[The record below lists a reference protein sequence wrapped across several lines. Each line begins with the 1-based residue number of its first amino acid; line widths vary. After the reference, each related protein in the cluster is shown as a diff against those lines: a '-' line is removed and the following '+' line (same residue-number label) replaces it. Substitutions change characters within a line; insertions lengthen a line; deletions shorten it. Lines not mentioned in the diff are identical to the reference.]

1 MSVFIVGLSNEAR
14 NVVHQT
20 HDAKCPCIQRQS
32 YHPIRTLVIFQTLRK
47 PSGDMRARLEEAEE
61 RRKAQ
66 SEAKL
71 KVVRE
76 TTGLE
81 RHNRMRSAS
90 ATRREAHYSATVE
103 KRQKQLQGRHS
114 VLSWD
119 S

>member
-1 MSVFIVGLSNEAR
+1 MSVLIVGLSNGAR

-71 KVVRE
+71 KVIGSLKLCNVWAFVHLIHRSRK
-76 TTGLE
+76 TT
-81 RHNRMRSAS
+81 N
-90 ATRREAHYSATVE
+90 
-103 KRQKQLQGRHS
+103 QLYKIQNIA
-114 VLSWD
+114 
-119 S
+119 